1 MIIDHIISTR
11 LAAPR
16 DAFEKAFLSELLIS
30 EQFRLTFLSAFFTA
44 AALWIFLSPDFFII
58 QFPFRGFYR
67 GLPWHFWFAG
77 FWALVAL
84 YEFVVGQ
91 VFALFKKNNR
101 QPPTGA
107 FYMNAIVEGSIPTLG
122 LYLISRNIGV
132 NALATPM
139 PAFYFIFILLSALR
153 LNFKLS
159 LVMGITAAYGYLGV
173 AIVILTEQHS
183 LVPCAMLQNIDMH
196 LNKALLLLMTGV
208 AAGFVGHQI
217 RNRVVDVMEALQ
229 ERNRVE
235 KIFGQHVS
243 PEVVERLLGS
253 EIEMESEQRSVCVL
267 FLDIRDFTV
276 FSHTHPPEAVVDY
289 LNVLF
294 ESMITIIN
302 RHHGIINKFLGDGFM
317 AVFGAPFSNGD
328 DCRNA
333 VRAALEIT
341 NWVDGEVTAG
351 RIPPTRT
358 GIGIHCGETVTGH
371 VGSNFRKEYT
381 VIGDAVNL
389 ASRLESLNKEY
400 GTRILVSENVWEKVR
415 TETAA
420 IGEFGPVRVKG
431 RSTPVRVYSL
441 A

>member
-1 MIIDHIISTR
+1 MIIDRIISAR

-16 DAFEKAFLSELLIS
+16 DSFEEAFLSELLIS
-30 EQFRLTFLSAFFTA
+30 EQFRLTFLSAFFTVA
-44 AALWIFLSPDFFII
+44 AFWIFLSPELFII
-58 QFPFRGFYR
+58 PFPFRGFYC
-67 GLPWHFWFAG
+67 GIPWHVWFAG
-77 FWALVAL
+77 FWALVAF
-84 YEFVVGQ
+84 YEFMVGQ
-91 VFALFKKNNR
+91 VFAIFKKNNR

-107 FYMNAIVEGSIPTLG
+107 FYMNAIVEAGIPTLG
-122 LYLISRNIGV
+122 LFLISRNIGV
-132 NALATPM
+132 SALATPM

-153 LNFKLS
+153 LNFRLS

-173 AIVILTEQHS
+173 AMAILAEQHS
-183 LVPCAMLQNIDMH
+183 LTPCVMLQNIDMH
-196 LNKALLLLMTGV
+196 RDKALLLLMTGV

-217 RNRVVDVMEALQ
+217 RKRVVGVMKAIQ

-243 PEVVERLLGS
+243 PAVVERLLGS
-253 EIEMESEQRSVCVL
+253 ALEMESEQRPVCVL
-267 FLDIRDFTV
+267 FLDIRDFTA
-276 FSHTHPPEAVVDY
+276 FSHNHPPSAVVGY

-294 ESMITIIN
+294 DGMITIVN

-341 NWVDGEVTAG
+341 AWVDKETTAG

-371 VGSNFRKEYT
+371 VGSNSRKEYT

-400 GTRILVSENVWEKVR
+400 GTRILVSEAVWERVR
-415 TETAA
+415 DETAA
-420 IGEFGPVRVKG
+420 AGEFGPVRVKG
-431 RSTPVRVYSL
+431 RSTPVRIYSL